1 MRMTAIQMKAVRNK
15 RRRMV
20 VRGRTSAWSVMII
33 RDYLGTLMDPYLHSA
48 QE

>member
-1 MRMTAIQMKAVRNK
+1 MRITAIQIKAVRNK

-20 VRGRTSAWSVMII
+20 VRGRTSAWSEMII
-33 RDYLGTLMDPYLHSA
+33 RDYLNSLMDPYLHSA